1 MALLRR
7 KKLHKEVGMKKFIVI
22 ALALFLAVPAISFA
36 GSATSRWDVTI
47 GGYVKFDMGYMDQSH
62 QGADYWSASRH
73 SDTSENINDEYGNL
87 FSAGGETRLNFL
99 VQGPDGWGAK
109 TSAFVEGDFSG
120 RTSGDGYGAFSLRH
134 AFMKMQWAND
144 SLTIGHT
151 WQRFGLMPSFANILL
166 AWNMLGAFQKG
177 TRQPQI
183 MWEHNF
189 NKNIGFALG
198 IISPTDSLGV
208 SATGAGTGA
217 QKVDGWSRSP
227 YPFGEGELY
236 YTSDACGKIGP
247 WQMLFSISGFYG
259 QWKGIANAAGTDV
272 TTSTTAVSS
281 RFDDD
286 DTDAWGLAFKA
297 FIPIIPEKKGNKA
310 GALSLSGQA
319 FATQNP
325 SWYLGPF
332 ALGSYQR
339 ADGSLATPLLVGG
352 WGQITYFFT
361 DKLFISGWY
370 GNMQY
375 KLSER
380 YRAQNAA
387 VAYAAGRDQVKSE
400 QQYIVN
406 LSYDV
411 NPAMR
416 LGIEYDRINTKY
428 AASVAG
434 LERDGSMNAFRI
446 GAWYFF

>member
-1 MALLRR
+1 MALLRLT
-7 KKLHKEVGMKKFIVI
+7 KLHKEVGMKKFIVI
-22 ALALFLAVPAISFA
+22 ALALLLAVPAISFA

-62 QGADYWSASRH
+62 QGADYYSAARE
-73 SDTSENINDEYGNL
+73 SDSLENVADEYGNL

-109 TSAFVEGDFSG
+109 TSAFIEGDFSG

-183 MWEHNF
+183 TWEHNF
-189 NKNIGFALG
+189 NKNLGFSLG
-198 IISPTDSLGV
+198 IISPTDSLGG
-208 SATGAGTGA
+208 TGGA
-217 QKVDGWSRSP
+217 QKVDGFSRSP
-227 YPFGEGELY
+227 YPFGEGELF
-236 YTSDACGKIGP
+236 YTTDTCGKIGP
-247 WQMLFSISGFYG
+247 WQMLFSVSGYYG
-259 QWKGIANAAGTDV
+259 QVKGIRDAAGDY
-272 TTSTTAVSS
+272 ADALGAIYSS
-281 RFDDD
+281 SKDAKNARFHDKNA
-286 DTDAWGLAFKA
+286 DAWGLAFKG

-319 FATQNP
+319 FALQNP
-325 SWYLGPF
+325 SWYMGPF
-332 ALGSYQR
+332 SVGTYVR
-339 ADGSLATPLLVGG
+339 ENGDLATPLLVGG
-352 WGQITYFFT
+352 WGQLTYFFT

-375 KLSER
+375 KMSRR
-380 YRAQNAA
+380 YRADDATA
-387 VAYAAGRDQVKSE
+387 STIKAE
-400 QQYIVN
+400 QQYILN

-416 LGIEYDRINTKY
+416 LGIEYDRIDTKY
-428 AASVAG
+428 AARTTG
-434 LERDGSMNAFRI
+434 LKRDGSMNAYRI

>member
-1 MALLRR
+1 MALPRLT
-7 KKLHKEVGMKKFIVI
+7 KLQKEVGMKKFIVI
-22 ALALFLAVPAISFA
+22 ALALLLAVPAISFA

-62 QGADYWSASRH
+62 QGADYYSAARE
-73 SDTSENINDEYGNL
+73 SDSLENVADEYGNL

-109 TSAFVEGDFSG
+109 TSAFIEGDFSG
-120 RTSGDGYGAFSLRH
+120 RTTGDGYGAFSLRH

-183 MWEHNF
+183 SWEHNF
-189 NKNIGFALG
+189 NKNLGFALG
-198 IISPTDSLGV
+198 IISPTDSL
-208 SATGAGTGA
+208 ATTGGA
-217 QKVDGWSRSP
+217 QRVDGFSRSP
-227 YPFGEGELY
+227 YPFGEGELF

-247 WQMLFSISGFYG
+247 WQMLFSVSGYYG
-259 QWKGIANAAGTDV
+259 QWKGIADAAGDDV
-272 TTSTTAVSS
+272 TTSKTATSA

-286 DTDAWGLAFKA
+286 DTDAWGLAFKG

-310 GALSLSGQA
+310 GALSLSGQV
-319 FATQNP
+319 FALQNP
-325 SWYLGPF
+325 SWYMGPF
-332 ALGSYQR
+332 TLGSYQR
-339 ADGSLATPLLVGG
+339 ENGDLATPLLVGG
-352 WGQITYFFT
+352 WGQLTYFFT
-361 DKLFISGWY
+361 DKLFVSGWY
-370 GNMQY
+370 GNMRY
-375 KLSER
+375 KLSHR
-380 YRAQNAA
+380 YQAENPNAI
-387 VAYAAGRDQVKSE
+387 KSE

-416 LGIEYDRINTKY
+416 LGVEYDRIDTKY
-428 AASVAG
+428 AGHATG
-434 LERDGSMNAFRI
+434 LEKDGSMNAFRI

>member
-1 MALLRR
+1 MALPRY
-7 KKLHKEVGMKKFIVI
+7 KKIYKEVGMKKFIVI

-36 GSATSRWDVTI
+36 GSATSRWDLTI

-62 QGADYWSASRH
+62 QGADYYSATRNSYH
-73 SDTSENINDEYGNL
+73 DVENVGDEYGNL

-109 TSAFVEGDFSG
+109 TSAFIEGDFSG

-189 NKNIGFALG
+189 NKNVGLALG
-198 IISPTDSLGV
+198 IISPTDSLGG
-208 SATGAGTGA
+208 SGGA
-217 QKVDGWSRSP
+217 QKVDGFSRSP

-247 WQMLFSISGFYG
+247 WQMLFSVSGYYG
-259 QWKGIANAAGTDV
+259 QWKGIADEYGTNV
-272 TTSTTAVSS
+272 TNTREWVSS
-281 RFDDD
+281 NYDDES
-286 DTDAWGLAFKA
+286 TDAWGLAFKA

-319 FATQNP
+319 FALQNP
-325 SWYLGPF
+325 SWYMGPF
-332 ALGSYQR
+332 TLGSYQR
-339 ADGSLATPLLVGG
+339 ANGDLATPLLVGG
-352 WGQITYFFT
+352 WGQLTYFFT

-370 GNMQY
+370 GIMQY
-375 KLSER
+375 KLSHR
-380 YRAQNAA
+380 YRAANPNTIK
-387 VAYAAGRDQVKSE
+387 GE

-428 AASVAG
+428 SDYAYG
-434 LERDGSMNAFRI
+434 LDRDGSMNAFRI

>member
-1 MALLRR
+1 MALPRY
-7 KKLHKEVGMKKFIVI
+7 KKIYKEVGMKKFIVI

-47 GGYVKFDMGYMDQSH
+47 GGYVKFDMGYMDQAH
-62 QGADYWSASRH
+62 QGADYFSATRDSRH
-73 SDTSENINDEYGNL
+73 EIENVADEYGNL

-109 TSAFVEGDFSG
+109 TSAFIEGDFSG
-120 RTSGDGYGAFSLRH
+120 RTSNDGYGAFSLRH

-151 WQRFGLMPSFANILL
+151 WQRWGLMPSFANILL

-177 TRQPQI
+177 SRQPQI

-189 NKNIGFALG
+189 NKNIGLALG
-198 IISPTDSLGV
+198 IISPTNSLGT
-208 SATGAGTGA
+208 TGGA
-217 QKVDGWSRSP
+217 QAVDNYSISP

-247 WQMLFSISGFYG
+247 WQMLFSVSGFYG
-259 QWKGIANAAGTDV
+259 SWKGIEGEATYVNGNLTSLRYDDEDV
-272 TTSTTAVSS
+272 
-281 RFDDD
+281 
-286 DTDAWGLAFKA
+286 DAWGLAFKA

-325 SWYLGPF
+325 SWYMGPF
-332 ALGSYQR
+332 TLQPYQR
-339 ADGSLATPLLVGG
+339 PDGSFVAPLLVGG

-375 KLSER
+375 KLSHA
-380 YRAQNAA
+380 YKASHINAIEA
-387 VAYAAGRDQVKSE
+387 E

-406 LSYDV
+406 LSYDI

-416 LGIEYDRINTKY
+416 IGIEYDRINTKY
-428 AASVAG
+428 ADYGSYG
-434 LERDGSMNAFRI
+434 LDKDGSMNAFRI